1 MYDAVL
7 VRYGEIGLK
16 GANRWVFESILL
28 QNIRMALQGLKNVS
42 VVKRSGR
49 ILVQTNG
56 SQDEVLAR
64 LARVFGIVS
73 ISPVITVDS
82 EMQDVMTACSALV
95 GFLRGKI
102 KTFKVETRR
111 AHKTFPYTSP
121 EISRIVGGHLLR
133 RYPALQVDVHAPD
146 VTIYIELRA
155 GETYVYF
162 DVIPGP
168 GGLPVG
174 ASGKGLLL
182 LSGGLDSP
190 VAGWLAMKRGIR
202 LSAIHFYSFPFTS
215 ERSKKKVI
223 DLGQVLAWYNQ
234 GITLHVVNFTPIQ
247 ETIMA
252 RCPEKYRVTILRRMM
267 LRVAEEIAVGQR
279 IQCLITGESVGQVAS
294 QTLESMSVI
303 GSVTRVLLLRPLA
316 GLDKTDIVAIAR
328 KIGTYEISILPYEDC
343 CSMFVPKHPATKP
356 KLDIIVEAES
366 KVDWEPLLREA
377 VETVETLD
385 VDATW
390 LP

>member
-42 VVKRSGR
+42 VEKRSGR

>member
-1 MYDAVL
+1 MYDAIL
-7 VRYGEIGLK
+7 IRYGEIGLK

>member
-7 VRYGEIGLK
+7 VRYGEVGLK
-16 GANRWVFESILL
+16 GANKWVFESILL
-28 QNIRMALQGLKNVS
+28 ENIRIALQGLKNVT

-56 SQDEVLAR
+56 GPNEVLTR

-73 ISPVITVDS
+73 ISPVIIVNS
-82 EMQDVMTACSALV
+82 EMEEVMTACSALV

-111 AHKTFPYTSP
+111 AHKAFPYTSP
-121 EISRIVGGHLLR
+121 EISRIVGGYLLR

-155 GETYVYF
+155 GETYVFF

-190 VAGWLAMKRGIR
+190 VAGWMAMKRGIK
-202 LSAIHFYSFPFTS
+202 LSAIHFHSFPFTS
-215 ERSKKKVI
+215 ERSRQKVI
-223 DLGQVLAWYNQ
+223 DLGKVLAWYNQ

-267 LRVAEEIAVGQR
+267 FRIAEEIAAGQR
-279 IQCLITGESVGQVAS
+279 IQCLITGDSVGQVAS

-303 GSVTRVLLLRPLA
+303 GSAIRMLLLRPLA
-316 GLDKTDIVAIAR
+316 GLDKTEIVEIAK
-328 KIGTYEISILPYEDC
+328 KIRTYRISILPYEDC

-377 VETVETLD
+377 IETVETLD
-385 VDATW
+385 IDATW

>member
-28 QNIRMALQGLKNVS
+28 ENIRMALQGLKNVS